1 MNIEIGLGG
10 VLNIPGVSGYGR
22 EKITKCRED
31 LNAIRS
37 GCCFDYLEGIPAS
50 KDLADWAEDEGFPY
64 RVFTGLYVPGGVD
77 GHPDGLEVLKQ
88 NLEICAKYPTINTLN
103 MQVLGNNDSPSFD
116 ELYRFYEQA
125 EELAV
130 AQRVQLTTETHIDRF
145 TYDPSRMLAVHE
157 YLKRESRG
165 KLGLNI
171 WADFSHYVHQMEN
184 AVCMKNHPAFAPGR
198 RPGRADFEAVVD
210 QVIHSDLIV
219 GGHLRCAAP
228 SSLGRECG
236 AIQYPIVAPSSDPYA
251 DVTDALRFHGTWQE
265 ERTYVWKKVYRTLFA
280 HVGKSEGNGTLRFAS
295 EFIRCEDDYNMDG
308 YTNYW
313 QNLNV
318 IAWAKSVLDEME
330 NLRGNAAL
338 TLTPGKTE

>member
-1 MNIEIGLGG
+1 M
-10 VLNIPGVSGYGR
+10 VC

-103 MQVLGNNDSPSFD
+103 MQVLGNNDSPTFD
-116 ELYRFYEQA
+116 KLYRFYEQA
-125 EELAV
+125 EKLAG
-130 AQRVQLTTETHIDRF
+130 AQGVQLTTETHIDRF

-157 YLKRESRG
+157 YLKHESRG

-184 AVCMKNHPAFAPGR
+184 AVCMKKSPGFCARAEAGACRFRGGGGSGHSFGSDCR
-198 RPGRADFEAVVD
+198 RASA
-210 QVIHSDLIV
+210 
-219 GGHLRCAAP
+219 LRCTQFI
-228 SSLGRECG
+228 G
-236 AIQYPIVAPSSDPYA
+236 AGVRRHSISDRRAVNQIPM
-251 DVTDALRFHGTWQE
+251 R
-265 ERTYVWKKVYRTLFA
+265 
-280 HVGKSEGNGTLRFAS
+280 
-295 EFIRCEDDYNMDG
+295 M
-308 YTNYW
+308 
-313 QNLNV
+313 
-318 IAWAKSVLDEME
+318 
-330 NLRGNAAL
+330 
-338 TLTPGKTE
+338 